1 MKKLNNKGYMLV
13 EIILASVIA
22 FSVAYYLINLTFKF
36 KDQNMDL
43 YNLTAIETAKINI
56 TKNIMNDLEL
66 GVPEESVCEGDNIS
80 SLTTSKDNELLPEQ
94 LPAKNQNIIQ
104 FSRADD
110 IMYRTITKF
119 CDSDSGT
126 VIFYGINES
135 NGEGEITI
143 SSKKLVINNN
153 KLVYGTICIDTEE
166 QYNNDSSYYTKT
178 LSSGNEFTKIDCTNY
193 NNRNIKI
200 GITNIYSDE
209 IEYIK
214 LTW

>member
-43 YNLTAIETAKINI
+43 YNLTVIDNAKINI
-56 TKNIMNDLEL
+56 TKNIMEDLKQ
-66 GVPEESVCEGDNIS
+66 GIS
-80 SLTTSKDNELLPEQ
+80 AEN
-94 LPAKNQNIIQ
+94 
-104 FSRADD
+104 
-110 IMYRTITKF
+110 TITFEQEGIIPLADGETLATLTNSEICDKSTIKPIRMS
-119 CDSDSGT
+119 CDSVSQK
-126 VIFYGINES
+126 VIFYNCDFDGQIIQTSTELQ
-135 NGEGEITI
+135 I
-143 SSKKLVINNN
+143 KNNN
-153 KLVYGTICIDTEE
+153 QLIYYAIT
-166 QYNNDSSYYTKT
+166 NDGSDNITRNILYTKT
-178 LSSGNEFTKIDCTNY
+178 LDNGNEFTRIDCSGYAKRT
-193 NNRNIKI
+193 IKI